1 MTAVTPTHASPSP
14 PGAASADRPWAIRAD
29 GIGKRFRLGGV
40 RSFHHSLR
48 ADITN
53 AFRRAMGDPS
63 LGNEVETFWALRD
76 VSFEV
81 ARGETIGLIGP
92 NGAGKSTLLK
102 ILSRITLPTEG
113 TVRYRGRLA
122 SLLEVGTG
130 FHPELTGREN
140 IYLNGAILGMK
151 RAEISRKFD
160 EIVAFAEVEKF
171 LDTPAKFYSSGMY
184 VRLAFAVAAHL
195 EQEILLIDEV
205 LAVGDAAFQ
214 KKCLG
219 KMHDITREGRTVLF
233 VSHNM
238 AAVQALC
245 ERAILLEE
253 GKIAAEGKT
262 EDVVRRYLDK
272 QISRTRVALAD
283 REDRTGGGQVRITS
297 ISVEVVGKEDGDT
310 ICAGDRLR
318 IKLAYEAP
326 GGVSSGVAGGAS
338 VGASGGASNLRFV
351 VGIFDHQNQPVF
363 RLDSEMTGGIEST
376 APISGEAICETDA
389 LNIAPGPCY
398 LDVAAYCSGQ
408 LADHVSPAL
417 EINVESTDFYPTGRI
432 FRRSESL
439 YLLGQR
445 WSIQERD

>member
-1 MTAVTPTHASPSP
+1 MTDPTQTDGVSTLSSSATPQS
-14 PGAASADRPWAIRAD
+14 PWAIRAD

-48 ADITN
+48 QDLTN
-53 AFRRAMGDPS
+53 AFKRAMGDAS
-63 LGNEVETFWALRD
+63 LGYDDETFWALRD

-102 ILSRITLPTEG
+102 LLSRITLPTEG
-113 TVRYRGRLA
+113 TIRYRGRLA

-140 IYLNGAILGMK
+140 VYLNGAILGMK
-151 RAEISRKFD
+151 RTEIDRKFD

-171 LDTPAKFYSSGMY
+171 LETPAKFYSSGMY

-195 EQEILLIDEV
+195 DQEILLIDEV

-219 KMHDITREGRTVLF
+219 KMHDITRQGRTVFF

-245 ERAILLEE
+245 EHAILLED
-253 GKIAAEGKT
+253 GKITAEGET
-262 EDVVRRYLDK
+262 DGVVRIYLDK
-272 QISRTRVALAD
+272 QIARTRVALAERTD
-283 REDRTGGGQVRITS
+283 RKGNGKIRIDAL
-297 ISVEVVGKEDGDT
+297 SVEVVGNEGRET
-310 ICAGDRLR
+310 IRVGDRLR
-318 IKLAYEAP
+318 VKLDYK
-326 GGVSSGVAGGAS
+326 SQGADS
-338 VGASGGASNLRFV
+338 PGASNLRFV
-351 VGIFDHQNQPVF
+351 VGIFDHQNQAVF
-363 RLDSEMTGGIEST
+363 RLDSEMTGEVEST
-376 APISGEAICETDA
+376 SPASGEAICETEP

-398 LDVAAYCSGQ
+398 LDVAVYGSGQ

-417 EINVESTDFYPTGRI
+417 EINVQPADFYPTGRM
-432 FRRSESL
+432 FRRAEAL

-445 WSIQERD
+445 WSVQERE